1 MKWIKEYGWVLPVL
15 LLVFSL
21 AVAGSFAAYVNY
33 NSAKKV
39 VATGET
45 TKVFFSSNYLYPVNQ
60 SETSYRLR
68 RILPT
73 MTADGTGYTFTVQI
87 CNYVYGNREQVNEKD
102 ITYHLIVSLRAA
114 DGGEL
119 PENSGSVT
127 VNQTEIG
134 NTGQVTTEDTTLP
147 GKQAKM
153 DSYTIF
159 IPKKLRDTIRI
170 EIVAEPDNA
179 SYAAVGNQKLA
190 VILTIA
196 EQKMVSD
203 YVVRTL
209 SRFAGRVEVGEPYTV
224 RAGNLLHL
232 RSDFSFSM
240 AEDGTYGIGDIVD
253 ALHPTPAVCGLPKD
267 EARTF
272 ILDNESA
279 DRSYYSGYAGPWGI
293 KDLYALYVSL
303 RCMEI
308 REGRCLMHAG
318 GGLLTDSVEEK
329 EWEETVAK
337 MEAMRTL
344 VLKR

>member
-1 MKWIKEYGWVLPVL
+1 MKKQKMKWIKEYGWVLPVL

-102 ITYHLIVSLRAA
+102 ITYHLIVSLWAA

-134 NTGQVTTEDTTLP
+134 NTGQLTTEYTTLP
-147 GKQAKM
+147 GKQAQM
-153 DSYTIF
+153 VSYTIF

-196 EQKMVSD
+196 EQKMVNTWTGRFIDDQQTDPWKYDGLNYEISGTGKGTI
-203 YVVRTL
+203 TL
-209 SRFAGRVEVGEPYTV
+209 TWSSSVLQISPWFLKDVNARDIGAGTCTFDVGGENQPDAYQLQFYK
-224 RAGNLLHL
+224 AEKN
-232 RSDFSFSM
+232 SFSGKSW
-240 AEDGTYGIGDIVD
+240 EDLSG
-253 ALHPTPAVCGLPKD
+253 AV
-267 EARTF
+267 T
-272 ILDNESA
+272 
-279 DRSYYSGYAGPWGI
+279 
-293 KDLYALYVSL
+293 VSFT
-303 RCMEI
+303 E
-308 REGRCLMHAG
+308 RE
-318 GGLLTDSVEEK
+318 
-329 EWEETVAK
+329 
-337 MEAMRTL
+337 
-344 VLKR
+344 

>member
-1 MKWIKEYGWVLPVL
+1 MSHYAMFRLPYATVAYRVEQRSGEPLRLLSASDLNGVRGFVVAPFVVSPSTPIVVIEGEAEAVVPDDQPTAVCGEEHSDRNAYAHDFAVFHGAVAQGRFGKIVLSRCSEVTLPVQPSPEGLFAEACRRYPRMMITLVSSDVCGTWLMATPETL
-15 LLVFSL
+15 LRREGSL
-21 AVAGSFAAYVNY
+21 WCTMALAGTMRHVDGEQSEPW
-33 NSAKKV
+33 SAK
-39 VATGET
+39 
-45 TKVFFSSNYLYPVNQ
+45 N
-60 SETSYRLR
+60 
-68 RILPT
+68 
-73 MTADGTGYTFTVQI
+73 
-87 CNYVYGNREQVNEKD
+87 
-102 ITYHLIVSLRAA
+102 
-114 DGGEL
+114 
-119 PENSGSVT
+119 
-127 VNQTEIG
+127 
-134 NTGQVTTEDTTLP
+134 
-147 GKQAKM
+147 
-153 DSYTIF
+153 
-159 IPKKLRDTIRI
+159 
-170 EIVAEPDNA
+170 
-179 SYAAVGNQKLA
+179 
-190 VILTIA
+190 IA

-240 AEDGTYGIGDIVD
+240 AEDGAYGIGDIVD

-272 ILDNESA
+272 ILNNESA

-293 KDLYALYVSL
+293 KDMYALYVSL

-344 VLKR
+344 VVKR